1 MSVHLQSY
9 LHSYL
14 SYNESGEIMN
24 LSYQIDKD
32 DYYDNVLHV
41 LKEQFLLSDR
51 LITKLKKANQI
62 YLNNLPTYTKKS
74 VTVGDTVSV
83 LIDFEEDNSNI
94 VASNI
99 PLNII
104 YEDDY
109 LLVINKSANIAV
121 HPSILHFDNSLSNGV
136 KFYFDKLGLKK
147 KIRIVN
153 RLDRNTSGIVVFAK
167 NEYIQECLIKQ
178 MKTKELKKEYLAIVE
193 GILESKSDT
202 LTFPIARKE
211 GSIIERTVSSDGDS
225 AITHYD
231 IVKEF
236 NNLSLVHITLG
247 TGRTHQIRVHFSY
260 IGHPILGD
268 TLYGRPSELINRQAL
283 HSYKLTFT
291 HPVTKKVLSLEAP
304 LPNDIK
310 NILNNQQRK
319 ERCNRSFLLLAYKIF
334 VSFNNISSCIFCSSL
349 NNVSISSSLFFK
361 ISFTLLKKS
370 FNIFIK
376 SSLLFFK

>member
-1 MSVHLQSY
+1 MSVQFRSY

-24 LSYQIDKD
+24 LSYQIDTD
-32 DYYDNVLHV
+32 EHYDNVLHV

-51 LITKLKKANQI
+51 LITKLKKANKI
-62 YLNNLPTYTKKS
+62 YLNSLPTYTKKS

-109 LLVINKSANIAV
+109 LLVINKPANIAI

-178 MKTKELKKEYLAIVE
+178 MKTNEFKKEYLAIAK
-193 GILESKSDT
+193 GILESKSGT
-202 LTFPIARKE
+202 LNFPIARKE

-231 IVKEF
+231 VVKEF
-236 NNLSLVHITLG
+236 NNLSLVHIVLE

-268 TLYGRPSELINRQAL
+268 TLYGSPSKSINRQAL
-283 HSYKLTFT
+283 HSYKLTFI
-291 HPVTKKVLSLEAP
+291 HPVTKKVVSLEAP

-310 NILNNQQRK
+310 NIINN
-319 ERCNRSFLLLAYKIF
+319 
-334 VSFNNISSCIFCSSL
+334 
-349 NNVSISSSLFFK
+349 
-361 ISFTLLKKS
+361 
-370 FNIFIK
+370 
-376 SSLLFFK
+376 

>member
-1 MSVHLQSY
+1 
-9 LHSYL
+9 
-14 SYNESGEIMN
+14 MN

-32 DYYDNVLHV
+32 EHYDNVLHV
-41 LKEQFLLSDR
+41 LKEQFFLSDR
-51 LITKLKKANQI
+51 LITKLKKANKI
-62 YLNNLPTYTKKS
+62 YLNSLPTYTKKS

-83 LIDFEEDNSNI
+83 LIDFDEDNSNI

-109 LLVINKSANIAV
+109 LLVLNKPANIAI
-121 HPSILHFDNSLSNGV
+121 HPSILHFYNSLSNGV

-153 RLDRNTSGIVVFAK
+153 RLDRNTSGIVILAK

-178 MKTKELKKEYLAIVE
+178 MKTNEFKKEYLAIAK
-193 GILESKSDT
+193 GILESKSGT
-202 LTFPIARKE
+202 LNFPIARKE

-231 IVKEF
+231 VVKEF
-236 NNLSLVHITLG
+236 NNLSLVHIVLE
-247 TGRTHQIRVHFSY
+247 TGRTHQIRVHFSH

-268 TLYGRPSELINRQAL
+268 TLYGSPSELINRQAL
-283 HSYKLTFT
+283 HSYKLTFI
-291 HPVTKKVLSLEAP
+291 HPVTKKELILESS

-310 NILNNQQRK
+310 NIINN
-319 ERCNRSFLLLAYKIF
+319 
-334 VSFNNISSCIFCSSL
+334 
-349 NNVSISSSLFFK
+349 
-361 ISFTLLKKS
+361 
-370 FNIFIK
+370 
-376 SSLLFFK
+376 

>member
-1 MSVHLQSY
+1 MSVQFRNY

-32 DYYDNVLHV
+32 EHYDNVLHV

-51 LITKLKKANQI
+51 LITKLKKANKI
-62 YLNNLPTYTKKS
+62 YLNFLPTYTKKS

-109 LLVINKSANIAV
+109 LLVLNKPANIAI
-121 HPSILHFDNSLSNGV
+121 HPSILHFYNSLSNGV

-153 RLDRNTSGIVVFAK
+153 RLDRNTSGIVIFAK

-178 MKTKELKKEYLAIVE
+178 MKTNEFKKEYLAIAK
-193 GILESKSDT
+193 GILESKSGT
-202 LTFPIARKE
+202 LNFPIARKE
-211 GSIIERTVSSDGDS
+211 GSIIERTVTSDGDS

-231 IVKEF
+231 VVKEF
-236 NNLSLVHITLG
+236 NNLSLVHIVLE
-247 TGRTHQIRVHFSY
+247 TGRTHQIRVHFSH

-268 TLYGRPSELINRQAL
+268 TLYGSPSELINRQAL
-283 HSYKLTFT
+283 HSYKLTFI

-310 NILNNQQRK
+310 NIINN
-319 ERCNRSFLLLAYKIF
+319 
-334 VSFNNISSCIFCSSL
+334 
-349 NNVSISSSLFFK
+349 
-361 ISFTLLKKS
+361 
-370 FNIFIK
+370 
-376 SSLLFFK
+376 

>member
-1 MSVHLQSY
+1 MSVQLRSY

-32 DYYDNVLHV
+32 DHYDNILHV

-51 LITKLKKANQI
+51 LITKLKKANKI
-62 YLNNLPTYTKKS
+62 YLNDLPTYTKKS
-74 VTVGDTVSV
+74 VTVGDKVSV

-99 PLNII
+99 PLDII

-109 LLVINKSANIAV
+109 LLVINKPANIAI

-178 MKTKELKKEYLAIVE
+178 MKTKELKKEYLAIAK

-202 LTFPIARKE
+202 LNFPIARKE

-231 IVKEF
+231 VVKEF
-236 NNLSLVHITLG
+236 NNLSLVHIVLE

-260 IGHPILGD
+260 IGHPILRD
-268 TLYGRPSELINRQAL
+268 TLYGSPSELINRQAL
-283 HSYKLTFT
+283 HSYKLTFI

-304 LPNDIK
+304 LPNDIE
-310 NILNNQQRK
+310 NIINN
-319 ERCNRSFLLLAYKIF
+319 
-334 VSFNNISSCIFCSSL
+334 
-349 NNVSISSSLFFK
+349 
-361 ISFTLLKKS
+361 
-370 FNIFIK
+370 
-376 SSLLFFK
+376 

>member
-1 MSVHLQSY
+1 MSVQFRNY

-32 DYYDNVLHV
+32 EHYDNVLHV

-51 LITKLKKANQI
+51 LITKLKKANKI
-62 YLNNLPTYTKKS
+62 YLNSLPTYTKKS

-109 LLVINKSANIAV
+109 LLVLNKPANIAI

-153 RLDRNTSGIVVFAK
+153 RLDRNTSGIVILAK

-178 MKTKELKKEYLAIVE
+178 MKTNEFKKEYLAIAK
-193 GILESKSDT
+193 GILESKSGT
-202 LTFPIARKE
+202 LNFPIARKE
-211 GSIIERTVSSDGDS
+211 GSIIERTISSDGDS

-231 IVKEF
+231 VVKEF
-236 NNLSLVHITLG
+236 NNLSLVHIVLE
-247 TGRTHQIRVHFSY
+247 TGRTHQIRVHFSH

-268 TLYGRPSELINRQAL
+268 TLYGSPSELINRQAL
-283 HSYKLTFT
+283 HSYKLTFI

-304 LPNDIK
+304 LPNDIE
-310 NILNNQQRK
+310 NIINN
-319 ERCNRSFLLLAYKIF
+319 
-334 VSFNNISSCIFCSSL
+334 
-349 NNVSISSSLFFK
+349 
-361 ISFTLLKKS
+361 
-370 FNIFIK
+370 
-376 SSLLFFK
+376 

>member
-1 MSVHLQSY
+1 
-9 LHSYL
+9 
-14 SYNESGEIMN
+14 MN

-32 DYYDNVLHV
+32 EHYDNVLHV

-51 LITKLKKANQI
+51 LITKLKKANKI
-62 YLNNLPTYTKKS
+62 YLNSLPTYTKKS

-109 LLVINKSANIAV
+109 LLVLNKPANIAI

-153 RLDRNTSGIVVFAK
+153 RLDRNTSGIVILAK

-178 MKTKELKKEYLAIVE
+178 MKTNEFKKEYLAIAK
-193 GILESKSDT
+193 GILESKSGT
-202 LTFPIARKE
+202 LNFPIARKE

-231 IVKEF
+231 VVKEF
-236 NNLSLVHITLG
+236 NNLSLVHIVLE
-247 TGRTHQIRVHFSY
+247 TGRTHQIRVHFSH

-268 TLYGRPSELINRQAL
+268 TLYGSPSELINRQAL
-283 HSYKLTFT
+283 HSYKLTFI
-291 HPVTKKVLSLEAP
+291 HPVTKKVLSLEVP
-304 LPNDIK
+304 LPNDIE
-310 NILNNQQRK
+310 NIINN
-319 ERCNRSFLLLAYKIF
+319 
-334 VSFNNISSCIFCSSL
+334 
-349 NNVSISSSLFFK
+349 
-361 ISFTLLKKS
+361 
-370 FNIFIK
+370 
-376 SSLLFFK
+376 

>member
-1 MSVHLQSY
+1 
-9 LHSYL
+9 
-14 SYNESGEIMN
+14 MN

-32 DYYDNVLHV
+32 EHYDNVLHV

-51 LITKLKKANQI
+51 LITKLKKANKI
-62 YLNNLPTYTKKS
+62 YLNSLPTYTKKS

-109 LLVINKSANIAV
+109 LLVLNKPANIAI

-153 RLDRNTSGIVVFAK
+153 RLDRNTSGIVILAK

-178 MKTKELKKEYLAIVE
+178 MKTNEFKKEYLAIAK
-193 GILESKSDT
+193 GILESKSGT
-202 LTFPIARKE
+202 LNFPIARKE

-231 IVKEF
+231 VVKEF
-236 NNLSLVHITLG
+236 NNLSLVHIVLE
-247 TGRTHQIRVHFSY
+247 TGRTHQIRVHFSH

-268 TLYGRPSELINRQAL
+268 TLYSSPSKLINRQAL
-283 HSYKLTFT
+283 HSYKLTFI
-291 HPVTKKVLSLEAP
+291 HPVTKKVVSLEAP

-310 NILNNQQRK
+310 NIINN
-319 ERCNRSFLLLAYKIF
+319 
-334 VSFNNISSCIFCSSL
+334 
-349 NNVSISSSLFFK
+349 
-361 ISFTLLKKS
+361 
-370 FNIFIK
+370 
-376 SSLLFFK
+376 

>member
-1 MSVHLQSY
+1 MSVQFRNY

-32 DYYDNVLHV
+32 EHYDNVLHV

-51 LITKLKKANQI
+51 LITKLKKANKI
-62 YLNNLPTYTKKS
+62 YLNSLPTYTKKS

-109 LLVINKSANIAV
+109 LLVLNKPANIAI

-153 RLDRNTSGIVVFAK
+153 RLDRNTSGIVILAK

-178 MKTKELKKEYLAIVE
+178 MKTNEFKKEYLAIAK
-193 GILESKSDT
+193 GILESKSGT
-202 LTFPIARKE
+202 LNFPIARKE
-211 GSIIERTVSSDGDS
+211 GSIIERTVSSEGDS

-231 IVKEF
+231 VVKEF
-236 NNLSLVHITLG
+236 NNLSLVHIVLE
-247 TGRTHQIRVHFSY
+247 TGRTHQIRVHFSH

-268 TLYGRPSELINRQAL
+268 TLYGSPSELINRQAL
-283 HSYKLTFT
+283 HSYKLTFI
-291 HPVTKKVLSLEAP
+291 HPVTKKELILESS

-310 NILNNQQRK
+310 NIINN
-319 ERCNRSFLLLAYKIF
+319 
-334 VSFNNISSCIFCSSL
+334 
-349 NNVSISSSLFFK
+349 
-361 ISFTLLKKS
+361 
-370 FNIFIK
+370 
-376 SSLLFFK
+376 

>member
-1 MSVHLQSY
+1 MSVQFRSY

-32 DYYDNVLHV
+32 EHYDNVLHV

-51 LITKLKKANQI
+51 LITKLKKANKI
-62 YLNNLPTYTKKS
+62 YLNSLPTYTKKS

-109 LLVINKSANIAV
+109 LLVLNKPANIAI

-178 MKTKELKKEYLAIVE
+178 MKTKELKKEYLAIAK
-193 GILESKSDT
+193 GILESKSGT
-202 LTFPIARKE
+202 LNFPIARKE

-231 IVKEF
+231 VVKEF
-236 NNLSLVHITLG
+236 NNLSLVHIVLE

-268 TLYGRPSELINRQAL
+268 TLYGSPSELINRQAL
-283 HSYKLTFT
+283 HSYKLTFI

-304 LPNDIK
+304 LPNDIEG
-310 NILNNQQRK
+310 IINN
-319 ERCNRSFLLLAYKIF
+319 
-334 VSFNNISSCIFCSSL
+334 
-349 NNVSISSSLFFK
+349 
-361 ISFTLLKKS
+361 
-370 FNIFIK
+370 
-376 SSLLFFK
+376 

>member
-1 MSVHLQSY
+1 
-9 LHSYL
+9 
-14 SYNESGEIMN
+14 MN

-32 DYYDNVLHV
+32 EHYDNVLHV
-41 LKEQFLLSDR
+41 LKEQFFLSDR
-51 LITKLKKANQI
+51 LITKLKKANKI
-62 YLNNLPTYTKKS
+62 YLNSLPTYTKKS

-109 LLVINKSANIAV
+109 LLVINKPANIAI

-178 MKTKELKKEYLAIVE
+178 MKTKELKKEYLAIAK
-193 GILESKSDT
+193 GILKSKSDT
-202 LTFPIARKE
+202 LNFPIARKE

-231 IVKEF
+231 VVKEF
-236 NNLSLVHITLG
+236 NNLSLVHIVLE

-260 IGHPILGD
+260 ISHPILGD
-268 TLYGRPSELINRQAL
+268 TLYGSPSKLINRQAL
-283 HSYKLTFT
+283 HSYKLTFI
-291 HPVTKKVLSLEAP
+291 HPVTKKVVSLEAP
-304 LPNDIK
+304 LPNDIE
-310 NILNNQQRK
+310 NIINN
-319 ERCNRSFLLLAYKIF
+319 
-334 VSFNNISSCIFCSSL
+334 
-349 NNVSISSSLFFK
+349 
-361 ISFTLLKKS
+361 
-370 FNIFIK
+370 
-376 SSLLFFK
+376 

>member
-1 MSVHLQSY
+1 
-9 LHSYL
+9 
-14 SYNESGEIMN
+14 MN

-32 DYYDNVLHV
+32 EHYDNVLHV
-41 LKEQFLLSDR
+41 LKEQFFLSDR
-51 LITKLKKANQI
+51 LITKLKKANKI
-62 YLNNLPTYTKKS
+62 YLNSLPTYTKKS
-74 VTVGDTVSV
+74 VTMGDTVSV

-109 LLVINKSANIAV
+109 LLVLNKPANIAI

-153 RLDRNTSGIVVFAK
+153 RLDRNTSGIVILAK

-178 MKTKELKKEYLAIVE
+178 MKTNEFKKEYLAIAK
-193 GILESKSDT
+193 GILESKSGT
-202 LTFPIARKE
+202 LNFPIARKE

-231 IVKEF
+231 VVKEF
-236 NNLSLVHITLG
+236 NNLSLVHIVLE
-247 TGRTHQIRVHFSY
+247 TGRTHQIRVHFSH

-268 TLYGRPSELINRQAL
+268 TLYGSPSELINRQAL
-283 HSYKLTFT
+283 HSYKLTFI
-291 HPVTKKVLSLEAP
+291 HPVTKKVVSLEAP

-310 NILNNQQRK
+310 NIINN
-319 ERCNRSFLLLAYKIF
+319 
-334 VSFNNISSCIFCSSL
+334 
-349 NNVSISSSLFFK
+349 
-361 ISFTLLKKS
+361 
-370 FNIFIK
+370 
-376 SSLLFFK
+376 

>member
-1 MSVHLQSY
+1 
-9 LHSYL
+9 
-14 SYNESGEIMN
+14 MN

-32 DYYDNVLHV
+32 EHYDNVLHV

-51 LITKLKKANQI
+51 LITKLKKANKI
-62 YLNNLPTYTKKS
+62 YLNDIPTYTKKS
-74 VTVGDTVSV
+74 VTMGDTVSV

-109 LLVINKSANIAV
+109 LLVINKPANIAI

-178 MKTKELKKEYLAIVE
+178 MKTKELKKEYLAIAK
-193 GILESKSDT
+193 GILKSKSDT
-202 LTFPIARKE
+202 LNFPIARKE

-231 IVKEF
+231 VVKEF
-236 NNLSLVHITLG
+236 NNLSLVHIVLE
-247 TGRTHQIRVHFSY
+247 TGRTHQIRVLFSY

-268 TLYGRPSELINRQAL
+268 TLYGSPSKLINRQAL
-283 HSYKLTFT
+283 HSYKLTFI
-291 HPVTKKVLSLEAP
+291 HPITKKVLSLEVP
-304 LPNDIK
+304 LPNDIE
-310 NILNNQQRK
+310 NIINN
-319 ERCNRSFLLLAYKIF
+319 
-334 VSFNNISSCIFCSSL
+334 
-349 NNVSISSSLFFK
+349 
-361 ISFTLLKKS
+361 
-370 FNIFIK
+370 
-376 SSLLFFK
+376 

>member
-1 MSVHLQSY
+1 
-9 LHSYL
+9 
-14 SYNESGEIMN
+14 MN

-32 DYYDNVLHV
+32 EHYDNVLHV
-41 LKEQFLLSDR
+41 LKEQFFLSDR
-51 LITKLKKANQI
+51 LITKLKKANKI
-62 YLNNLPTYTKKS
+62 YLNSLPTYTKKS

-109 LLVINKSANIAV
+109 LLVLNKPANIAI
-121 HPSILHFDNSLSNGV
+121 HPSILHFYNNLSNGV

-153 RLDRNTSGIVVFAK
+153 RLDRNTSGIVIFAK

-178 MKTKELKKEYLAIVE
+178 MKTKELKKEYLAIAK
-193 GILESKSDT
+193 GILESKSGT
-202 LTFPIARKE
+202 LNFPIARKE

-231 IVKEF
+231 VVKEF
-236 NNLSLVHITLG
+236 NNLSLVHIVLE

-268 TLYGRPSELINRQAL
+268 TLYGSPSELINRQAL
-283 HSYKLTFT
+283 HSYKLTFI
-291 HPVTKKVLSLEAP
+291 HPVTKKVVSLEAP

-310 NILNNQQRK
+310 NIINN
-319 ERCNRSFLLLAYKIF
+319 
-334 VSFNNISSCIFCSSL
+334 
-349 NNVSISSSLFFK
+349 
-361 ISFTLLKKS
+361 
-370 FNIFIK
+370 
-376 SSLLFFK
+376 

>member
-1 MSVHLQSY
+1 MSVQFRNY

-32 DYYDNVLHV
+32 EHYDNVLHV

-51 LITKLKKANQI
+51 LITKLKKANKI
-62 YLNNLPTYTKKS
+62 YLNSLPTYTKKS

-109 LLVINKSANIAV
+109 LLVLNKPANIAI

-153 RLDRNTSGIVVFAK
+153 RLDRNTSGIVILAK

-178 MKTKELKKEYLAIVE
+178 MKTNEFKKEYLAIAK
-193 GILESKSDT
+193 GILESKSGT
-202 LTFPIARKE
+202 LNFPIARKE

-231 IVKEF
+231 VVKEF
-236 NNLSLVHITLG
+236 NNLSLVHIVLE
-247 TGRTHQIRVHFSY
+247 TGRTHQIRVHFSH

-268 TLYGRPSELINRQAL
+268 TLYGSPSELINRQAL
-283 HSYKLTFT
+283 HSYKLTFI
-291 HPVTKKVLSLEAP
+291 HPVTKKELILESS

-310 NILNNQQRK
+310 K
-319 ERCNRSFLLLAYKIF
+319 YH
-334 VSFNNISSCIFCSSL
+334 
-349 NNVSISSSLFFK
+349 
-361 ISFTLLKKS
+361 
-370 FNIFIK
+370 
-376 SSLLFFK
+376 

>member
-1 MSVHLQSY
+1 MSVQFRNY

-32 DYYDNVLHV
+32 EHYDNVLHV

-51 LITKLKKANQI
+51 LITKLKKANKI
-62 YLNNLPTYTKKS
+62 YLNSLPTYTKKS

-109 LLVINKSANIAV
+109 LLVLNKPANIAI

-153 RLDRNTSGIVVFAK
+153 RLDRNTSGIVILAK

-178 MKTKELKKEYLAIVE
+178 MKTNEFKKEYLDIAK
-193 GILESKSDT
+193 GILESKSGT
-202 LTFPIARKE
+202 LNFPIARKE

-231 IVKEF
+231 VVKEF
-236 NNLSLVHITLG
+236 NNLSLVHIVLE
-247 TGRTHQIRVHFSY
+247 TGRTHQIRVHFSH

-268 TLYGRPSELINRQAL
+268 TLYGSPSELINRQAL
-283 HSYKLTFT
+283 HSYKLTFI
-291 HPVTKKVLSLEAP
+291 HPVTKKELILESS

-310 NILNNQQRK
+310 NIINN
-319 ERCNRSFLLLAYKIF
+319 
-334 VSFNNISSCIFCSSL
+334 
-349 NNVSISSSLFFK
+349 
-361 ISFTLLKKS
+361 
-370 FNIFIK
+370 
-376 SSLLFFK
+376 

>member
-1 MSVHLQSY
+1 MSVQFRNY

-32 DYYDNVLHV
+32 EHYDNVLHV
-41 LKEQFLLSDR
+41 LKEQFFLSDR
-51 LITKLKKANQI
+51 LITKLKKANKI
-62 YLNNLPTYTKKS
+62 YLNSLPTYTKKS

-109 LLVINKSANIAV
+109 LLVLNKPANIAI
-121 HPSILHFDNSLSNGV
+121 HPSILHFYNSLSNGV

-153 RLDRNTSGIVVFAK
+153 RLDRNTSGIVIFAK

-178 MKTKELKKEYLAIVE
+178 MKTNEFKKEYLAIAK
-193 GILESKSDT
+193 GILESKSGT
-202 LTFPIARKE
+202 LNFPIARKE

-231 IVKEF
+231 VVKEF
-236 NNLSLVHITLG
+236 NNLSLVHIVLE
-247 TGRTHQIRVHFSY
+247 TGRTHQIRVHFSH

-268 TLYGRPSELINRQAL
+268 TLYGSPSELINRQAL
-283 HSYKLTFT
+283 HSYKLTFI
-291 HPVTKKVLSLEAP
+291 HPVTKKKLILESS

-310 NILNNQQRK
+310 NIINN
-319 ERCNRSFLLLAYKIF
+319 
-334 VSFNNISSCIFCSSL
+334 
-349 NNVSISSSLFFK
+349 
-361 ISFTLLKKS
+361 
-370 FNIFIK
+370 
-376 SSLLFFK
+376 

>member
-1 MSVHLQSY
+1 
-9 LHSYL
+9 
-14 SYNESGEIMN
+14 MN

-32 DYYDNVLHV
+32 EHYDNVLHV

-51 LITKLKKANQI
+51 LITKLKKANKI
-62 YLNNLPTYTKKS
+62 YLNSLPTYTKKS

-109 LLVINKSANIAV
+109 LLVLNKPANIAI

-153 RLDRNTSGIVVFAK
+153 RLDRNTSGIVILAK

-178 MKTKELKKEYLAIVE
+178 MKTNEFKKEYLAIAK
-193 GILESKSDT
+193 GFLESKSGT
-202 LTFPIARKE
+202 LNFPIARKE

-231 IVKEF
+231 VVKEF
-236 NNLSLVHITLG
+236 NNLSLVHIVLE
-247 TGRTHQIRVHFSY
+247 TGRTHQIRVHFSH

-268 TLYGRPSELINRQAL
+268 TLYGSPSELINRQAL
-283 HSYKLTFT
+283 HSYKLTFI
-291 HPVTKKVLSLEAP
+291 HPVTKKKLILESS

-310 NILNNQQRK
+310 NIINN
-319 ERCNRSFLLLAYKIF
+319 
-334 VSFNNISSCIFCSSL
+334 
-349 NNVSISSSLFFK
+349 
-361 ISFTLLKKS
+361 
-370 FNIFIK
+370 
-376 SSLLFFK
+376 

>member
-1 MSVHLQSY
+1 
-9 LHSYL
+9 
-14 SYNESGEIMN
+14 MN

-32 DYYDNVLHV
+32 DHYDNILHV

-51 LITKLKKANQI
+51 LITKLKKANKI
-62 YLNNLPTYTKKS
+62 YLNDLPTYTKKS
-74 VTVGDTVSV
+74 VTVGDKVSV

-99 PLNII
+99 PLDII

-109 LLVINKSANIAV
+109 LLVINKPANIAI

-178 MKTKELKKEYLAIVE
+178 MKTKELKKEYLAIAK

-202 LTFPIARKE
+202 LNFPIARKE

-231 IVKEF
+231 VVKEF
-236 NNLSLVHITLG
+236 NNLSLVHIVLE

-268 TLYGRPSELINRQAL
+268 TLYGSPSELINRQAL
-283 HSYKLTFT
+283 HSYKLTFI

-304 LPNDIK
+304 LPNDIE
-310 NILNNQQRK
+310 NIINN
-319 ERCNRSFLLLAYKIF
+319 
-334 VSFNNISSCIFCSSL
+334 
-349 NNVSISSSLFFK
+349 
-361 ISFTLLKKS
+361 
-370 FNIFIK
+370 
-376 SSLLFFK
+376 

>member
-1 MSVHLQSY
+1 M
-9 LHSYL
+9 
-14 SYNESGEIMN
+14 
-24 LSYQIDKD
+24 
-32 DYYDNVLHV
+32 
-41 LKEQFLLSDR
+41 
-51 LITKLKKANQI
+51 ITKLKKANKI
-62 YLNNLPTYTKKS
+62 YLNDLQTYTKKS
-74 VTVGDTVSV
+74 LTVGDTVSV

-109 LLVINKSANIAV
+109 LLVLNKPANIAI

-178 MKTKELKKEYLAIVE
+178 MKTKELKKEYLAIAK
-193 GILESKSDT
+193 GILESKSGT
-202 LTFPIARKE
+202 LNFPIARKE

-231 IVKEF
+231 VVKEF
-236 NNLSLVHITLG
+236 NNLSLVHIVLE
-247 TGRTHQIRVHFSY
+247 TGRTHQIRVHFSH

-268 TLYGRPSELINRQAL
+268 TLYGSPSELINRQAL
-283 HSYKLTFT
+283 HSYKLTFI
-291 HPVTKKVLSLEAP
+291 HPVTKKVVSLEAP

-310 NILNNQQRK
+310 NIINN
-319 ERCNRSFLLLAYKIF
+319 
-334 VSFNNISSCIFCSSL
+334 
-349 NNVSISSSLFFK
+349 
-361 ISFTLLKKS
+361 
-370 FNIFIK
+370 
-376 SSLLFFK
+376 

>member
-1 MSVHLQSY
+1 
-9 LHSYL
+9 
-14 SYNESGEIMN
+14 MN

-32 DYYDNVLHV
+32 EHYDNVLHV

-51 LITKLKKANQI
+51 LITKLKKANKI
-62 YLNNLPTYTKKS
+62 YLNDLQTYTKKS
-74 VTVGDTVSV
+74 LTVGDTVSV

-109 LLVINKSANIAV
+109 LLVINKPANIAI

-178 MKTKELKKEYLAIVE
+178 MKTKELKKEYLAIAK
-193 GILESKSDT
+193 GILESKSGT
-202 LTFPIARKE
+202 LNFPIARKE

-231 IVKEF
+231 VVKEF
-236 NNLSLVHITLG
+236 NNLSLVHIVLE

-268 TLYGRPSELINRQAL
+268 TLYGSPSKLINRQAL
-283 HSYKLTFT
+283 HSYKLTFI
-291 HPVTKKVLSLEAP
+291 HPVTKKVVSLEAP

-310 NILNNQQRK
+310 NIINN
-319 ERCNRSFLLLAYKIF
+319 
-334 VSFNNISSCIFCSSL
+334 
-349 NNVSISSSLFFK
+349 
-361 ISFTLLKKS
+361 
-370 FNIFIK
+370 
-376 SSLLFFK
+376 

>member
-1 MSVHLQSY
+1 MSVQLRSY

-32 DYYDNVLHV
+32 EHYDNVLHV
-41 LKEQFLLSDR
+41 LKEQFFLSDR
-51 LITKLKKANQI
+51 LITKLKKANKI
-62 YLNNLPTYTKKS
+62 YLNSLPTYTKKS
-74 VTVGDTVSV
+74 VTMGDTVSV

-109 LLVINKSANIAV
+109 LLVLNKPANIAI
-121 HPSILHFDNSLSNGV
+121 HPSILHFYNSLSNGV

-153 RLDRNTSGIVVFAK
+153 RLDRNTSGIVIFAK

-178 MKTKELKKEYLAIVE
+178 MKTNEFKKEYLAIAK
-193 GILESKSDT
+193 GILESKSGT
-202 LTFPIARKE
+202 LNFPIARKE
-211 GSIIERTVSSDGDS
+211 GSIIERTVTSDGDS

-231 IVKEF
+231 VVKEF
-236 NNLSLVHITLG
+236 NNLSLVHIVLE
-247 TGRTHQIRVHFSY
+247 TGRTHQIRVHFSH

-268 TLYGRPSELINRQAL
+268 TLYGSPSELINRQAL
-283 HSYKLTFT
+283 HSYKLTFI
-291 HPVTKKVLSLEAP
+291 HPVTKKVLSLEVP

-310 NILNNQQRK
+310 NIINN
-319 ERCNRSFLLLAYKIF
+319 
-334 VSFNNISSCIFCSSL
+334 
-349 NNVSISSSLFFK
+349 
-361 ISFTLLKKS
+361 
-370 FNIFIK
+370 
-376 SSLLFFK
+376 

>member
-1 MSVHLQSY
+1 MSVQFRNY

-32 DYYDNVLHV
+32 EHYDNVLHV

-51 LITKLKKANQI
+51 LITKLKKANKI
-62 YLNNLPTYTKKS
+62 YLNSLPTYTKKS

-109 LLVINKSANIAV
+109 LLVLNKPANIAI
-121 HPSILHFDNSLSNGV
+121 HPSILHFYNSLSNGV

-153 RLDRNTSGIVVFAK
+153 RLDRNTSGIVIFAK

-178 MKTKELKKEYLAIVE
+178 MKTNEFKKEYLAIAK
-193 GILESKSDT
+193 GILESKSGT
-202 LTFPIARKE
+202 LNFPIARKE
-211 GSIIERTVSSDGDS
+211 GSIIERTVTSDGDS

-231 IVKEF
+231 VVKEF
-236 NNLSLVHITLG
+236 NNLSLVHIVLG
-247 TGRTHQIRVHFSY
+247 TGRTHQIRVHFSH

-268 TLYGRPSELINRQAL
+268 TLYGSPSELINRQAL
-283 HSYKLTFT
+283 HSYKLTFI
-291 HPVTKKVLSLEAP
+291 HPVTKKVVSLEAP

-310 NILNNQQRK
+310 NIINN
-319 ERCNRSFLLLAYKIF
+319 
-334 VSFNNISSCIFCSSL
+334 
-349 NNVSISSSLFFK
+349 
-361 ISFTLLKKS
+361 
-370 FNIFIK
+370 
-376 SSLLFFK
+376 

>member
-1 MSVHLQSY
+1 MSVQFRSY

-24 LSYQIDKD
+24 LSYQIDKTD
-32 DYYDNVLHV
+32 HYDNVLHV

-51 LITKLKKANQI
+51 LITKLKKANKI
-62 YLNNLPTYTKKS
+62 YLNFLPTYTKKS

-109 LLVINKSANIAV
+109 LLVINKPANIAI

-178 MKTKELKKEYLAIVE
+178 MKTKELKKEYLAIAK
-193 GILESKSDT
+193 GILESKSGT
-202 LTFPIARKE
+202 LNFPIARKE

-231 IVKEF
+231 VVKEF
-236 NNLSLVHITLG
+236 NNLSLVHIVLE

-268 TLYGRPSELINRQAL
+268 TLYGSPSELINRQAL
-283 HSYKLTFT
+283 HSYKLTFI
-291 HPVTKKVLSLEAP
+291 HPVTKKVVSLEAP

-310 NILNNQQRK
+310 NIINN
-319 ERCNRSFLLLAYKIF
+319 
-334 VSFNNISSCIFCSSL
+334 
-349 NNVSISSSLFFK
+349 
-361 ISFTLLKKS
+361 
-370 FNIFIK
+370 
-376 SSLLFFK
+376 

>member
-1 MSVHLQSY
+1 MSVQFRSY

-32 DYYDNVLHV
+32 EHYDNVLHV
-41 LKEQFLLSDR
+41 LKEQFFLSDR
-51 LITKLKKANQI
+51 LITKLKKANKI
-62 YLNNLPTYTKKS
+62 YLNSLPTYTKKS

-109 LLVINKSANIAV
+109 LLVLNKPANIAI
-121 HPSILHFDNSLSNGV
+121 HPSILHFYNSLSNGV

-153 RLDRNTSGIVVFAK
+153 RLDRNTSGIVILAK

-178 MKTKELKKEYLAIVE
+178 MKTNEFKKEYLAIAK
-193 GILESKSDT
+193 GILESKSGT
-202 LTFPIARKE
+202 LNFPIARKE
-211 GSIIERTVSSDGDS
+211 GSIIERTVTSDGDS

-231 IVKEF
+231 VVKEF
-236 NNLSLVHITLG
+236 NNLSLVHIVLG
-247 TGRTHQIRVHFSY
+247 TGRTHQIRVHFSH

-268 TLYGRPSELINRQAL
+268 TLYGSPSELINRQAL
-283 HSYKLTFT
+283 HSYKLTFI
-291 HPVTKKVLSLEAP
+291 HPVTKKVVSLEAP

-310 NILNNQQRK
+310 NIINN
-319 ERCNRSFLLLAYKIF
+319 
-334 VSFNNISSCIFCSSL
+334 
-349 NNVSISSSLFFK
+349 
-361 ISFTLLKKS
+361 
-370 FNIFIK
+370 
-376 SSLLFFK
+376 

>member
-1 MSVHLQSY
+1 
-9 LHSYL
+9 
-14 SYNESGEIMN
+14 MN

-32 DYYDNVLHV
+32 EHYDNVLHV

-51 LITKLKKANQI
+51 LITKLKKANKI
-62 YLNNLPTYTKKS
+62 YLNDLQTYTKKS
-74 VTVGDTVSV
+74 LTVGDTVSV

-109 LLVINKSANIAV
+109 LLVLNKPANIAI

-153 RLDRNTSGIVVFAK
+153 RLDRNTSGIVILAK

-178 MKTKELKKEYLAIVE
+178 MKTNEFKKEYLAIAK
-193 GILESKSDT
+193 GILESKSGT
-202 LTFPIARKE
+202 LNFPIARKE

-231 IVKEF
+231 VVKEF
-236 NNLSLVHITLG
+236 NNLSLVHIVLE
-247 TGRTHQIRVHFSY
+247 TGRTHQIRVHFSH

-268 TLYGRPSELINRQAL
+268 TLYGSPSELINRQAL
-283 HSYKLTFT
+283 HSYKLTFI
-291 HPVTKKVLSLEAP
+291 HPVTKKVVSLEAP

-310 NILNNQQRK
+310 NIINN
-319 ERCNRSFLLLAYKIF
+319 
-334 VSFNNISSCIFCSSL
+334 
-349 NNVSISSSLFFK
+349 
-361 ISFTLLKKS
+361 
-370 FNIFIK
+370 
-376 SSLLFFK
+376 

>member
-1 MSVHLQSY
+1 
-9 LHSYL
+9 
-14 SYNESGEIMN
+14 MN

-32 DYYDNVLHV
+32 EHYDNVLHV

-51 LITKLKKANQI
+51 LITKLKKANKI
-62 YLNNLPTYTKKS
+62 YLNDLQTYTKKS

-109 LLVINKSANIAV
+109 LLVINKPANIAI

-178 MKTKELKKEYLAIVE
+178 MKTKELKKEYLAIAK
-193 GILESKSDT
+193 GILESKSGT
-202 LTFPIARKE
+202 LNFPIARKE

-231 IVKEF
+231 VVKEF
-236 NNLSLVHITLG
+236 NNLSLVHIVLE

-268 TLYGRPSELINRQAL
+268 TLYGSPPKLINRQAL
-283 HSYKLTFT
+283 HSYKLTFI
-291 HPVTKKVLSLEAP
+291 HPVTKKVVSLEAP

-310 NILNNQQRK
+310 NIINN
-319 ERCNRSFLLLAYKIF
+319 
-334 VSFNNISSCIFCSSL
+334 
-349 NNVSISSSLFFK
+349 
-361 ISFTLLKKS
+361 
-370 FNIFIK
+370 
-376 SSLLFFK
+376 

>member
-1 MSVHLQSY
+1 
-9 LHSYL
+9 
-14 SYNESGEIMN
+14 MN

-32 DYYDNVLHV
+32 EHYDNVLHV

-51 LITKLKKANQI
+51 LITKLKKANKI
-62 YLNNLPTYTKKS
+62 YLNSLPTYTKKS

-109 LLVINKSANIAV
+109 LLVLNKPANIAI

-153 RLDRNTSGIVVFAK
+153 RLDRNTSGIVILAK

-178 MKTKELKKEYLAIVE
+178 MQTNEFKKEYLAIAK
-193 GILESKSDT
+193 GILESKSGT
-202 LTFPIARKE
+202 LNFPIARKE

-231 IVKEF
+231 VVKEF
-236 NNLSLVHITLG
+236 NNLSLVHIVLE
-247 TGRTHQIRVHFSY
+247 TGRTHQIRVHFSH

-268 TLYGRPSELINRQAL
+268 TLYGSPSELINRQAL
-283 HSYKLTFT
+283 HSYKLTFI
-291 HPVTKKVLSLEAP
+291 HPVTKKELILESS

-310 NILNNQQRK
+310 NIINN
-319 ERCNRSFLLLAYKIF
+319 
-334 VSFNNISSCIFCSSL
+334 
-349 NNVSISSSLFFK
+349 
-361 ISFTLLKKS
+361 
-370 FNIFIK
+370 
-376 SSLLFFK
+376 

>member
-1 MSVHLQSY
+1 MSVQLRSY

-32 DYYDNVLHV
+32 EHYDNVLHV

-51 LITKLKKANQI
+51 LITKLKKANKI
-62 YLNNLPTYTKKS
+62 YLNSLPTYTKKS

-109 LLVINKSANIAV
+109 LLVLNKPANIAI

-153 RLDRNTSGIVVFAK
+153 RLDRNTSGIVILAK

-178 MKTKELKKEYLAIVE
+178 MKTNEFKKEYLAIAK
-193 GILESKSDT
+193 GILESKSGT
-202 LTFPIARKE
+202 LNFPIARKE

-231 IVKEF
+231 VVKEF
-236 NNLSLVHITLG
+236 NNLSLVHIVLE
-247 TGRTHQIRVHFSY
+247 TGRTHQIRVHFSH

-268 TLYGRPSELINRQAL
+268 TLYGSPSKLINRQAL
-283 HSYKLTFT
+283 HSYKLTFI
-291 HPVTKKVLSLEAP
+291 HPVTKKVVSLEAP

-310 NILNNQQRK
+310 NIINN
-319 ERCNRSFLLLAYKIF
+319 
-334 VSFNNISSCIFCSSL
+334 
-349 NNVSISSSLFFK
+349 
-361 ISFTLLKKS
+361 
-370 FNIFIK
+370 
-376 SSLLFFK
+376 